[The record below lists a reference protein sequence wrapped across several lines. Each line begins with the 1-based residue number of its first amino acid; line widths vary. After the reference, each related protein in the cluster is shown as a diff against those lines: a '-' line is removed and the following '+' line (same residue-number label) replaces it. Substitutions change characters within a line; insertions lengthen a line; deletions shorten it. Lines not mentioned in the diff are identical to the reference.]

1 MKLREYQINCVN
13 AIQGMEIGEKKIV
26 HIATGGGKTI
36 IMSELARRTNGR
48 ILVIVGSTELRE
60 QTIDKMI
67 KVCGEDLDIGSVQ
80 ANINEVDKRVIV
92 ATRQSL
98 TSSKSTRIE
107 NIIKYGQFEY
117 ILIDEAHLA
126 VKQQQKILSNIFKIS
141 DDCKVIG
148 FSATPFVKEMKKL
161 YSDFI
166 YTKDIES
173 LIQEGYLCE
182 PRCYKASTNTDISG
196 VKTVGGEFVQ
206 SELERAVNNED
217 RNLIV
222 VKSYLEKCK
231 NRKVIC
237 FASGIDHS
245 NNLAE
250 CFRINGVKAKSIDST
265 LDTDDRKNT
274 LEEFKNGDI
283 DVICNV
289 NILTTGFDEPAT
301 SCIILASPTNSK
313 VKFIQMVGRGLR
325 LFEGKE
331 DCLIIDIVDNT
342 YKHNLLSCKSIFNMN
357 DGESFKEAKRRE
369 VEDKLDLERQIEE
382 QKKLEEEQERIRMEE
397 IQLFNNSLSNVL
409 YDSSL
414 DWFKTFVSGQEVI
427 VLSAKSDLDY
437 VITHGEDN
445 ELECYKY
452 KKLEGYK
459 YEFEL
464 FDMSNDLFE
473 LMNMIESEALRE
485 GNSFVYKKSTWKR
498 EEATENQIKATQGK
512 IRVNRTPTK
521 WDVHKFFVGR
531 NLYFAF
537 KNLAS

>member
-1 MKLREYQINCVN
+1 MKLREYQKQCIK
-13 AIQGMEIGEKKIV
+13 AIQTMQIGEKKIV
-26 HIATGGGKTI
+26 YSATGSGKTI
-36 IMSELARRTNGR
+36 IMSELARITKGR
-48 ILVIVGSTELRE
+48 ILVVVCSTELRE
-60 QTIDKMI
+60 QTLDKM
-67 KVCGEDLDIGSVQ
+67 KQVCGENLNIGSVQ
-80 ANINEVDKRVIV
+80 ANINEVDKRIVV

-98 TSSKSTRIE
+98 TSSKGDRIE
-107 NIIKYGQFEY
+107 NIIKYGAFEY
-117 ILIDEAHLA
+117 VLIDECHQA
-126 VKQQQKILSNIFKIS
+126 VKQQIS
-141 DDCKVIG
+141 ICKLFNDNCKVIG

-166 YTKDIES
+166 FTKDIES

-206 SELERAVNNED
+206 SELERVVNNED

-237 FASGIDHS
+237 FASGIDHA

-250 CFRINGVKAKSIDST
+250 CFRVNGVKAKSIDST
-265 LDTDDRKNT
+265 LDSDDRKKV
-274 LEEFKNGDI
+274 LEEFKNGEI

-313 VKFIQMVGRGLR
+313 VKFIQMIGRGLR

-342 YKHNLLSCKSIFNMN
+342 YKHNLLNCKSIFNMN
-357 DGESFKEAKRRE
+357 DGESFKEAKQRE
-369 VEDKLDLERQIEE
+369 INEKEDLERRIEE
-382 QKKLEEEQERIRMEE
+382 QKRLEEEQERIRMEE

-409 YDSSL
+409 YNSSL

-452 KKLEGYK
+452 KKLDGYK

-464 FDMSNDLFE
+464 IEESNDLFE
-473 LMNMIESEALRE
+473 LMNMIEGEALKE
-485 GNSFVYKKSTWKR
+485 GNSFVYKKSKWKV
-498 EEATENQIKATQGK
+498 EQATDNQIKATQGK
-512 IRVNRTPTK
+512 IRVNRIPSK

-537 KNLAS
+537 KNQAS